1 MGWRESSWLI
11 LMSTWGC
18 CERACADSC
27 VTFTLPPL
35 LRHTLYSVR
44 IAATNDVGQSDFG
57 PVMGNVDALIGNPSA
72 PTITAATFDQNWG
85 DAGATLLFTEPTD
98 DGGRDIAQY
107 MVKIYEVTDASGWA
121 AGDDFGSCTTGTV
134 NTVSS
139 LLATTDSTN
148 GTTAIQKVAFS
159 GLDLGV
165 AYVAPGEAWGA
176 CVGTANGYPL
186 LCGCRYGFTLS
197 AANEYRPTQYGSASG
212 RSAVVLAAGVPSQ
225 PSIEALA
232 VTSVNSTAAVV
243 NVVFG
248 GVDDRGA
255 TTSRCVCACGCRVWC
270 ALTVATMC

>member
-27 VTFTLPPL
+27 VTFALPPL

-121 AGDDFGSCTTGTV
+121 AGDDLGSCTTGTV

-165 AYVAPGEAWGA
+165 TYVALGEAWRA
-176 CVGTANGYPL
+176 CVGTANGSCCVVADTDSPCQLRMSTDPPNMAAPADAALSCWQLVYPHSRPSRHL
-186 LCGCRYGFTLS
+186 L
-197 AANEYRPTQYGSASG
+197 
-212 RSAVVLAAGVPSQ
+212 
-225 PSIEALA
+225 
-232 VTSVNSTAAVV
+232 
-243 NVVFG
+243 
-248 GVDDRGA
+248 
-255 TTSRCVCACGCRVWC
+255 
-270 ALTVATMC
+270 